1 MPPRMFSGI
10 IETTSIIESAEVR
23 GDSLCIAVARPTI
36 FADVSLGDSIAVNGV
51 CLTIEAMDERQ
62 IRFSLGPETLKI
74 TGWTLSALEGRAVN
88 MERSLRLGDRIHGH
102 LVAGHVDDVGRIASV
117 EDGELT
123 RTLWIRFTD
132 RMRPF
137 IWVKG
142 SVALQGVSL
151 TINELNDDMFSVCL
165 IPETLKRSV
174 LGRLQT
180 GDSVNL
186 EADAMARA
194 WYHWKITGAKS

>member
-1 MPPRMFSGI
+1 MFSGI

-23 GDSLCIAVARPTI
+23 GDSLRIAVARPAV

-74 TGWTLSALEGRAVN
+74 TGWTLSALEGRPVN

-102 LVAGHVDDVGRIASV
+102 LVAGHVDDVGRIAGV
-117 EDGELT
+117 EDGELA

-165 IPETLKRSV
+165 VPETLKRTV
-174 LGRLQT
+174 LGQLQT
-180 GDSVNL
+180 GDPINL

-194 WYHWKITGAKS
+194 WYHWKTTGAKS